1 MHPIQAPDGKG
12 EVTEYSPGHHT
23 HQTGLYWGFTR
34 VNGQETKLDTLMEYF
49 HEPQTVKQ
57 KEIKGRD
64 YFHNPGS
71 DYWKR
76 MSFSVIDSVGDQV
89 SWQTVYHMLGE
100 DGNPIM
106 EETQNWSMKEQE
118 GQFLLEL
125 EWNGKAIEEITI
137 GEMKYGGLFLRM
149 PWRERIKG
157 EVVNFARQKN
167 ERAEGQ
173 QALWVDAG
181 RRS

>member
-1 MHPIQAPDGKG
+1 
-12 EVTEYSPGHHT
+12 
-23 HQTGLYWGFTR
+23 
-34 VNGQETKLDTLMEYF
+34 MEYF